1 MKKENMEYIIKNIL
15 PDDPKEL
22 DGYLRDQANMVLAK
36 KALIKKMDPQTDPEL
51 IELEAMLLAS
61 TVQIGLID
69 SCHELL
75 KELYGGI
82 HS

>member
-22 DGYLRDQANMVLAK
+22 DRYIKDQVNMVLAK
-36 KALIKKMDPQTDPEL
+36 KMVLKGLDPETDPEL
-51 IELEAMLLAS
+51 MEMEAMLLAS
-61 TVQIGLID
+61 TIQIGLID
-69 SCHELL
+69 VCHELL